1 MGVKGPRSARLVPT
15 RNGTHAFNRSAAAAG
30 SVSRLP
36 TGVRG
41 RWRWYVRCDGARANL
56 LWIWPLLCSRDV
68 ERRDAGAA
76 GEPGGWGALRSPISA
91 AVAELHRDFY
101 GHDRTT
107 ATTYLNGNVVLSVL
121 EDILTADE
129 SRLVRFGAGQE
140 VIDG

>member
-1 MGVKGPRSARLVPT
+1 
-15 RNGTHAFNRSAAAAG
+15 
-30 SVSRLP
+30 
-36 TGVRG
+36 
-41 RWRWYVRCDGARANL
+41 
-56 LWIWPLLCSRDV
+56 LLCSRDV

-91 AVAELHRDFY
+91 AVAELYRDFY